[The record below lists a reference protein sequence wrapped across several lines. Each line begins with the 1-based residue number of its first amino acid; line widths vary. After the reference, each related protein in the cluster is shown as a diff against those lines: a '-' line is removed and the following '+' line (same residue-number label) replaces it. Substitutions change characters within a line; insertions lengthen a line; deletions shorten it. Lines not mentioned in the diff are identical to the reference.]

1 MILKKRPGKF
11 FLIMMLIIFAIAVAG
26 ISVPMVGTRN
36 RSAKSGKEI
45 ATIELFLLAP
55 CENCRE
61 DDKFRQEIA
70 GQLTRAGYE
79 NQEFKVYNVYK
90 EVSYDLIYLN
100 EDEDILLWLG
110 RDNEIDCDWENGR
123 FYEGFS
129 GTWGELSDGNYLLR
143 FEFRDALNR
152 ELYSE
157 FLEIEMKDE
166 EFTYLSL

>member
-1 MILKKRPGKF
+1 MRLY
-11 FLIMMLIIFAIAVAG
+11 
-26 ISVPMVGTRN
+26 GTAEG
-36 RSAKSGKEI
+36 SADLV
-45 ATIELFLLAP
+45 T
-55 CENCRE
+55 N
-61 DDKFRQEIA
+61 
-70 GQLTRAGYE
+70 
-79 NQEFKVYNVYK
+79 
-90 EVSYDLIYLN
+90 VSYDLIYLN